1 MIQRNRKTDNLA
13 IEVPLFIV
21 TYLFSFRFN
30 FGALSGTP
38 MTAIP
43 ANSLLLAFLSGTME
57 LAWVEET
64 RDNDGL
70 EHYNKKNK
78 DDIEVPLAALGQRVV
93 QT

>member
-1 MIQRNRKTDNLA
+1 MACPIGNSTFCVSSLYKESMIQRNRKTDNLA
-13 IEVPLFIV
+13 IEVPLFII

-57 LAWVEET
+57 LA
-64 RDNDGL
+64 
-70 EHYNKKNK
+70 
-78 DDIEVPLAALGQRVV
+78 
-93 QT
+93 